1 MIRFKVSAEM
11 KAYAVKALKQIEA
24 SAKNGIWE
32 AHWGCAV
39 LAGALLIE
47 ENLIDGDAAASVTA
61 LLDKLMASHASFQEE
76 EGGNQNLLSR
86 ELFAG
91 KLLTELAPHA
101 KEPAALGHDVIYSA
115 YVLKALE
122 RFEIPPWESL
132 LDNLIL
138 LIRKIRAAGPGWIT
152 INGEQK
158 FEPLEVAEEKTTAG
172 YWTIFSSF
180 DRPLPMETGDMQLG
194 HLLTHGHAI
203 GMLQGHATPQLT
215 TGFDL
220 AYRKRLHALRHA
232 NEVQQDKSPL
242 PRRKPDPRTKG
253 YWTFVESLGDMHGHA
268 FKYAYSFLDLKKDRI
283 SAADLESY
291 SRIVW
296 PSQSHA
302 AA

>member
-1 MIRFKVSAEM
+1 M
-11 KAYAVKALKQIEA
+11 KAYALKALKQIEA

-47 ENLIDGDAAASVTA
+47 ENLIDRDATASVTA
-61 LLDKLMASHASFQEE
+61 LLDKLMASHTSFQEE
-76 EGGNQNLLSR
+76 ENGNQNLLPR

-91 KLLTELAPHA
+91 KLLAELAPHA

-132 LDNLIL
+132 LDAVIL
-138 LIRKIRAAGPGWIT
+138 HIRQINAAGPGWIT

-158 FEPLEVAEEKTTAG
+158 IEPLEIAEEKTSAD

-180 DRPLPMETGDMQLG
+180 HRPLPMETGDMQLG

-203 GMLQGHATPQLT
+203 GMIPDHATPQLT
-215 TGFDL
+215 NDFDL
-220 AYRKRLHALRHA
+220 AYRKRLHALRLA
-232 NEVQQDKSPL
+232 NEAQRDKSPL

-253 YWTFVESLGDMHGHA
+253 YWALVESLGDMHGHA
-268 FKYAYSFLDLKKDRI
+268 FKYAYSFLDLKRDHI

-291 SRIVW
+291 GRIVW
-296 PSQSHA
+296 PA
-302 AA
+302 ASFKL